1 MRILVVSPTPSHP
14 QDAGNR
20 ARIHAVLTGL
30 KSAGHSIT
38 LCLLDREK
46 VAAEHLDSMR
56 RDWDEL
62 ILVPH
67 DRGLEKPSLGG
78 RFGLDDW
85 IQPALEE
92 ALVALAARRPA
103 FDMVLVEYVFL
114 SRAFT
119 FFPQPNLRFP
129 APVLKVLDTHDQ
141 FGGRDDHL
149 RAIGLAP
156 SFFFTTEAEEARG
169 FARADLVLAIQEE
182 ERQAFEAYSPAPV
195 LTLGHIPAGDRPLL
209 PPRAPDGRFVIG
221 YLGSANPM
229 NTRALDRFLAALDL
243 PALAAAGAE
252 IRVAGSAA
260 RHLVAGPGLVPLGLV
275 ADPDDLYAQ
284 VDLVVNPHEG
294 GTGLKIKTVE
304 ALSRGRPVIGTAE
317 AFAGLEPQAAWHAA
331 ADARAL
337 AALAMRAVA
346 EPALRARIAEDSA
359 RLWTRYATQVAAEQ
373 RRLASPAALRHAALR
388 PRTLLVTDLRFW
400 EERLGNHARIAA
412 LARAARAEMDLDLF
426 FLGSMSEAERAQ
438 AQALLGGRA
447 RLFPTGP
454 LPPTPDAKLPRGM
467 TPFERRSTIA
477 SALPIFAQHLAT
489 HPPDAVVF
497 EYIRLSWLRH
507 AITQP
512 VMTVIDTHDIMSTR
526 VRNFDHFG
534 RRHFIQIGAAEE
546 LQILSAFDLILAIQQ
561 EEFRWLEALLPN
573 RVLMAPHVLPP
584 GRRASGNGDDKLRIG
599 FIGGDSPMNR
609 DGLAWLLDQVWPAV
623 APLGAELHV
632 AGEVCTAMPVGRA
645 GVVLHGSVER
655 PEDFLATLD
664 IGVNPVF
671 YGGGLKIKTVEYLCH
686 GLPSVLT
693 AEALYGISGGAGTAY
708 HLASDRGGFVAA
720 LAELVLDTA
729 RRARMGDAALAFGRR
744 HFGPAALAPAMR
756 SLAGLARGVARP
768 MPQAPLAA
776 SAPTM
781 PNPVA
786 AGPAA

>member
-20 ARIHAVLTGL
+20 ARIHAVLSGL
-30 KSAGHSIT
+30 KAAGHSLT

-46 VAAEHLDSMR
+46 VGPEHVAAMR
-56 RDWDEL
+56 RDWGEL

-67 DRGLEKPSLGG
+67 DRGLEKPSLGK

-92 ALVALAARRPA
+92 VLVGLAARRPG

-129 APVLKVLDTHDQ
+129 TPVLKVLDTHDQ
-141 FGGRDDHL
+141 FGGRDDRL
-149 RAIGLAP
+149 RAIGLTP
-156 SFFFTTEAEEARG
+156 SFFYTTEAEEARG
-169 FARADLVLAIQEE
+169 FGRADVVLAIQEE
-182 ERQAFEAYSPAPV
+182 ERQAMEAYSPAPV
-195 LTLGHIPAGDRPLL
+195 LTLGHIPAGDRPPL
-209 PPRAPDGRFVIG
+209 PPRASDGRFVIG

-260 RHLVAGPGLVPLGLV
+260 RHLEPGPGLVPIGPV
-275 ADPDDLYAQ
+275 DDPDELYAQ

-304 ALSRGRPVIGTAE
+304 ALSRGRPVAGTAE
-317 AFAGLEPQAAWHAA
+317 AFAGMAPEEAWHAA
-331 ADARAL
+331 ADAPAL
-337 AALAMRAVA
+337 AALVTRAVA
-346 EPALRARIAEDSA
+346 EPALRDRIAASSA
-359 RLWTRYATQVAAEQ
+359 RLWDRYAKTVAAEQ
-373 RRLASPAALRHAALR
+373 HRLASPAALRFAIQR

-412 LARAARAEMDLDLF
+412 LARAARSEMDLDLF
-426 FLGSMSEAERAQ
+426 FIGTMSDPEKARAKEVM
-438 AQALLGGRA
+438 GGRA
-447 RLFPTGP
+447 RFFPTGP
-454 LPPTPDAKLPRGM
+454 LPPTPDAKLPKGM
-467 TPFERRSTIA
+467 TPFEHRSTIA
-477 SALPIFAQHLAT
+477 SALLAFAKHMAT
-489 HPPDAVVF
+489 YPPDAVII
-497 EYIRLSWLRH
+497 EYIRLSYLRH
-507 AITQP
+507 AIEQP

-526 VRNFDHFG
+526 VRNFAHFG
-534 RRHFIQIGAAEE
+534 RRHFIEISAAEE
-546 LQILSAFDLILAIQQ
+546 LKILSGFHQILAIQQ
-561 EEFRWLEALLPN
+561 EEFRWLDALLPG
-573 RVLMAPHVLPP
+573 RVLLAPHVLQPAH
-584 GRRASGNGDDKLRIG
+584 RAQGHADGKVRIG

-609 DGLAWLLDQVWPAV
+609 DGLTWLLDQVWPAI

-632 AGEVCTAMPVGRA
+632 AGQVSAAVPPGRQ
-645 GVVLHGSVER
+645 GVVAHGLVPR
-655 PEDFLATLD
+655 PEDFLNTLD

-693 AEALYGISGGAGTAY
+693 AEALYGIAGGAGTAY
-708 HLASDRGGFVAA
+708 HLARDRAGFIAA
-720 LAELVLDTA
+720 LAELVLDPAA
-729 RRARMGDAALAFGRR
+729 RVRMGDAALAFGRR
-744 HFGPAALAPAMR
+744 HFAPAAMAPAMR
-756 SLAGLARGVARP
+756 SLAGLARGVTRTEARS
-768 MPQAPLAA
+768 AA
-776 SAPTM
+776 AL
-781 PNPVA
+781 PVA
-786 AGPAA
+786 PPSAA